1 MADFPAKLMSR
12 FWLVPVLVLVCG
24 IHLVAAA
31 YTITRSNQDPVAS
44 DQGAEMWLA
53 TIARGHAFP
62 QATDGVRHPLFSWLA
77 QKTFSEDKAVF
88 FQRGK
93 WFNTTLVIGFLC
105 ILGIS
110 VQRWLGPLATTNLL
124 LLSSL
129 GILLVRG
136 TYFQPEPVF
145 YILFFC
151 CTIMAWEIL
160 AGATWKI
167 YPLFGIT
174 CGLAFLAKP
183 SLLPF
188 LAAFVCAIGVKII
201 ATFLFKKR
209 PGRDGAMPK
218 KNRRPSSEKPEPVAP
233 AKRGGLSDILPDSSQ
248 IGGAVLGVLAFAAL
262 IAPLGFHGQKYF
274 GKPFFNYPQ
283 YWMWMDDFKTEAWP
297 WQDKYPGRAQLETIP
312 PGEWPSFSWYFE
324 RHTPAEAVTRL
335 TQGTTQVL
343 TRFFFPE
350 SKQPASAFF
359 WRKNPTKKAWEQPLV
374 HRGVYLIALALLCG
388 SLAFLARKSLPPI
401 SASQVAIAAFLLACF
416 FGYAK
421 LYGWYWPIGRGDRF
435 MGSLWIPMVFFLV
448 VASTYLRSAGSQLSN
463 RLYLTTHGLI
473 LISLLLQAASLL
485 NLFLQGGGLV
495 TRN

>member
-1 MADFPAKLMSR
+1 MSR
-12 FWLVPVLVLVCG
+12 FWLIPVLALVCG

-31 YTITRSNQDPVAS
+31 FTISRSNQDPVAS

-53 TIARGHAFP
+53 KLAREDAFP
-62 QATDGVRHPLFSWLA
+62 QTTDGVRHPLFSWLA
-77 QKTFSEDKAVF
+77 QKTVSEDQGIF

-105 ILGIS
+105 VLGIT
-110 VQRWLGPLATTNLL
+110 VRRMLDPLATTNLL

-136 TYFQPEPVF
+136 TYFQPEPTF

-151 CTIMAWEIL
+151 CTVMAWEIL
-160 AGATWKI
+160 TGATWKI

-188 LAAFVCAIGVKII
+188 LAAFAFAIGVKMI
-201 ATFLFKKR
+201 ATLFFKK
-209 PGRDGAMPK
+209 PPVRDGSLPK
-218 KNRRPSSEKPEPVAP
+218 KVRRSSSKKPEPVPP
-233 AKRGGLSDILPDSSQ
+233 AQRAGLSDILPDTSQ
-248 IGGAVLGVLAFAAL
+248 IAGALLGILAFTAL
-262 IAPLGFHGQKYF
+262 VAPLGFYSQKHF

-297 WQDKYPGRAQLETIP
+297 WQDQYPGRTQLETIP
-312 PGEWPSFSWYFE
+312 AEELPSFNWYFK
-324 RHTPAEAVTRL
+324 RHTPEEAVTRL
-335 TQGTTQVL
+335 TDGTTQVL
-343 TRFFFPE
+343 TKFFFPE
-350 SKQPASAFF
+350 SKRPASAFF
-359 WRKNPTKKAWEQPLV
+359 WRKNETKKPWEQPLV
-374 HRGVYLIALALLCG
+374 HRGVYLIALVLLWGAL
-388 SLAFLARKSLPPI
+388 AVLARKSLPPI
-401 SASQVAIAAFLLACF
+401 TATQVAIAAFLLACF

-435 MGSLWIPMVFFLV
+435 MGSLWIPTVFLLIV
-448 VASTYLRSAGSQLSN
+448 GSAHLRPLAGVFSN
-463 RLYLTTHGLI
+463 RLYLTTHVLI
-473 LISLLLQAASLL
+473 FASLLLQAASLL
-485 NLFLQGGGLV
+485 NLFLHGGSLL